1 MAFTVNSAVFTLAGR
16 QVGSM
21 IVNRFRLVL
30 AVLFLGTAHWVVFG
44 TPLPLE
50 AEPQRW
56 LWLSLSGISGLIMG
70 DAFLFQAFV
79 WIGPHLS
86 MLMMSLVPVISALLA
101 WMFLDE
107 LLNAGQIIGMLLT
120 VAGLAWVILERN
132 SVQYPR
138 SRDYLRGILYGLGGA
153 LGQSLGLILSKN
165 GLEGDFSPISGN
177 IIRMLTAGILLWA
190 ITLLQGQAGLTFQRL
205 VKSGWALFHIMSGTF
220 VGPFLGVSLSLYSIQ
235 NTEVG
240 VASTLMA
247 LPPIFLLPIGYFF
260 FGERFGWGAV
270 TGTIVAIL
278 GVALLFLV

>member
-30 AVLFLGTAHWVVFG
+30 AVLFLGATHWVVFG
-44 TPLPLE
+44 IPLPLE

-56 LWLSLSGISGLIMG
+56 LWLSLSGIFGLVMG

-79 WIGPHLS
+79 WIGPRLS

-101 WMFLDE
+101 WLFLDE
-107 LLNAGQIIGMLLT
+107 RLNAGQVLGMLT
-120 VAGLAWVILERN
+120 TIVGLAWVILERN
-132 SVQYPR
+132 NVQYPR
-138 SRDYLRGILYGLGGA
+138 SRDYPRGVLYGLGGA
-153 LGQSLGLILSKN
+153 VGQSLGLILSKN
-165 GLEGDFSPISGN
+165 GLVGDFSPISGN
-177 IIRMLTAGILLWA
+177 IIRMLSAGILLWA
-190 ITLLQGQAGLTFQRL
+190 VTLLQGQAGLSLRRL
-205 VKSGWALFHIMSGTF
+205 AKGGRAVFHIMSGTF
-220 VGPFLGVSLSLYSIQ
+220 IGPFLGVSLSLYAIQ

-260 FGERFGWGAV
+260 FGERFGWGAIV
-270 TGTIVAIL
+270 GTIMAIL
-278 GVALLFLV
+278 GVAVLFLV